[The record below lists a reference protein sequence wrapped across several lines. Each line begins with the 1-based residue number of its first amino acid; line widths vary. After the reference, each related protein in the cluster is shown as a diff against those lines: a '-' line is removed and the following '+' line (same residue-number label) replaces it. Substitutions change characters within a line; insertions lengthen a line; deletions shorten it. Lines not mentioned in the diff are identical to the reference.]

1 MWTFNLLVRQF
12 HSVCICVLVNGEGEV
27 KGRGLVG
34 FLGLPQLPA
43 QLYKHAQALLRYSG
57 QRPKLLSYLTYKSLA
72 KAPLEGKP
80 EVMCKCFTQPEASSG
95 HFRLLSFSQW
105 VLWLAAFKVV
115 CLDT

>member
-80 EVMCKCFTQPEASSG
+80 EVMCNVLPSQKLAVVISASS
-95 HFRLLSFSQW
+95 LSLNGYSD
-105 VLWLAAFKVV
+105 WLHLK
-115 CLDT
+115 